1 MEPMKNIPVY
11 RHSAAYAVEHGEL
24 EAYKTSRVA
33 GVACRDA
40 IEKAV
45 AKHYRDNCLNKAGA
59 REVIDEFGKERVMT
73 VLAITI
79 RDKLYDGRFSS
90 ANKAWAQAFPIE
102 PDIDSWGGNRNLTL
116 VVRQTHPG
124 LLNLFCDQAKAYESE
139 KVSVREKLKAAAK
152 NAPVP
157 STKKEMERRSI
168 ERQKRDIQI
177 KFRVT
182 ADERALLER
191 KMREAGTTN
200 MGAYLRKM
208 ALDGYILRLDL
219 PELKEMLSQ
228 LRYMGNNVN
237 QIAKRANE
245 VGVIDEM
252 DIRGVS
258 KRQERMLEQMARLL
272 EKLSGLN

>member
-1 MEPMKNIPVY
+1 M
-11 RHSAAYAVEHGEL
+11 
-24 EAYKTSRVA
+24 
-33 GVACRDA
+33 
-40 IEKAV
+40 
-45 AKHYRDNCLNKAGA
+45 
-59 REVIDEFGKERVMT
+59 
-73 VLAITI
+73 
-79 RDKLYDGRFSS
+79 
-90 ANKAWAQAFPIE
+90 
-102 PDIDSWGGNRNLTL
+102 
-116 VVRQTHPG
+116 
-124 LLNLFCDQAKAYESE
+124 
-139 KVSVREKLKAAAK
+139 
-152 NAPVP
+152 
-157 STKKEMERRSI
+157 
-168 ERQKRDIQI
+168 
-177 KFRVT
+177 T

-200 MGAYLRKM
+200 MGAYRRKM

>member
-24 EAYKTSRVA
+24 EAYKMSRVA

-90 ANKAWAQAFPIE
+90 ANKV
-102 PDIDSWGGNRNLTL
+102 WGGNRNLTL

-124 LLNLFCDQAKAYESE
+124 LLNLFCNQAKAYESE

-152 NAPVP
+152 NASVP
-157 STKKEMERRSI
+157 STKNEMER
-168 ERQKRDIQI
+168 
-177 KFRVT
+177 
-182 ADERALLER
+182 
-191 KMREAGTTN
+191 
-200 MGAYLRKM
+200 
-208 ALDGYILRLDL
+208 
-219 PELKEMLSQ
+219 
-228 LRYMGNNVN
+228 
-237 QIAKRANE
+237 
-245 VGVIDEM
+245 
-252 DIRGVS
+252 
-258 KRQERMLEQMARLL
+258 
-272 EKLSGLN
+272 

>member
-1 MEPMKNIPVY
+1 
-11 RHSAAYAVEHGEL
+11 
-24 EAYKTSRVA
+24 
-33 GVACRDA
+33 
-40 IEKAV
+40 
-45 AKHYRDNCLNKAGA
+45 
-59 REVIDEFGKERVMT
+59 
-73 VLAITI
+73 
-79 RDKLYDGRFSS
+79 
-90 ANKAWAQAFPIE
+90 
-102 PDIDSWGGNRNLTL
+102 
-116 VVRQTHPG
+116 
-124 LLNLFCDQAKAYESE
+124 
-139 KVSVREKLKAAAK
+139 
-152 NAPVP
+152 
-157 STKKEMERRSI
+157 
-168 ERQKRDIQI
+168 
-177 KFRVT
+177 
-182 ADERALLER
+182 
-191 KMREAGTTN
+191 MREAGTAN

>member
-157 STKKEMERRSI
+157 STKNEMERRSI
-168 ERQKRDIQI
+168 DQQKRDIQI

-219 PELKEMLSQ
+219 PELKEILSQ

>member
-1 MEPMKNIPVY
+1 MRTCRALSSLTRWNRRGRRRMNICPATCAPSCAWRRRQRKATRPLPSTL
-11 RHSAAYAVEHGEL
+11 RHSKRH
-24 EAYKTSRVA
+24 
-33 GVACRDA
+33 
-40 IEKAV
+40 
-45 AKHYRDNCLNKAGA
+45 
-59 REVIDEFGKERVMT
+59 
-73 VLAITI
+73 
-79 RDKLYDGRFSS
+79 
-90 ANKAWAQAFPIE
+90 
-102 PDIDSWGGNRNLTL
+102 
-116 VVRQTHPG
+116 
-124 LLNLFCDQAKAYESE
+124 
-139 KVSVREKLKAAAK
+139 
-152 NAPVP
+152 
-157 STKKEMERRSI
+157 
-168 ERQKRDIQI
+168 KRDIQI

-182 ADERALLER
+182 ADERVLLER

-252 DIRGVS
+252 DIRGVR

>member
-1 MEPMKNIPVY
+1 
-11 RHSAAYAVEHGEL
+11 
-24 EAYKTSRVA
+24 
-33 GVACRDA
+33 
-40 IEKAV
+40 
-45 AKHYRDNCLNKAGA
+45 
-59 REVIDEFGKERVMT
+59 
-73 VLAITI
+73 
-79 RDKLYDGRFSS
+79 
-90 ANKAWAQAFPIE
+90 
-102 PDIDSWGGNRNLTL
+102 
-116 VVRQTHPG
+116 
-124 LLNLFCDQAKAYESE
+124 
-139 KVSVREKLKAAAK
+139 
-152 NAPVP
+152 
-157 STKKEMERRSI
+157 
-168 ERQKRDIQI
+168 
-177 KFRVT
+177 
-182 ADERALLER
+182 
-191 KMREAGTTN
+191 MREAVTTN

>member
-1 MEPMKNIPVY
+1 M
-11 RHSAAYAVEHGEL
+11 
-24 EAYKTSRVA
+24 
-33 GVACRDA
+33 
-40 IEKAV
+40 
-45 AKHYRDNCLNKAGA
+45 
-59 REVIDEFGKERVMT
+59 
-73 VLAITI
+73 
-79 RDKLYDGRFSS
+79 
-90 ANKAWAQAFPIE
+90 
-102 PDIDSWGGNRNLTL
+102 
-116 VVRQTHPG
+116 
-124 LLNLFCDQAKAYESE
+124 
-139 KVSVREKLKAAAK
+139 
-152 NAPVP
+152 
-157 STKKEMERRSI
+157 
-168 ERQKRDIQI
+168 
-177 KFRVT
+177 T

-191 KMREAGTTN
+191 KMRKAGTTN

-258 KRQERMLEQMARLL
+258 KRQERMLEQMGRLL

>member
-1 MEPMKNIPVY
+1 M
-11 RHSAAYAVEHGEL
+11 
-24 EAYKTSRVA
+24 
-33 GVACRDA
+33 
-40 IEKAV
+40 
-45 AKHYRDNCLNKAGA
+45 
-59 REVIDEFGKERVMT
+59 
-73 VLAITI
+73 
-79 RDKLYDGRFSS
+79 
-90 ANKAWAQAFPIE
+90 
-102 PDIDSWGGNRNLTL
+102 
-116 VVRQTHPG
+116 
-124 LLNLFCDQAKAYESE
+124 
-139 KVSVREKLKAAAK
+139 
-152 NAPVP
+152 
-157 STKKEMERRSI
+157 
-168 ERQKRDIQI
+168 
-177 KFRVT
+177 T

-191 KMREAGTTN
+191 KMGEAGTTN

-228 LRYMGNNVN
+228 LRSMGNNVN

>member
-1 MEPMKNIPVY
+1 M
-11 RHSAAYAVEHGEL
+11 
-24 EAYKTSRVA
+24 
-33 GVACRDA
+33 
-40 IEKAV
+40 
-45 AKHYRDNCLNKAGA
+45 
-59 REVIDEFGKERVMT
+59 
-73 VLAITI
+73 
-79 RDKLYDGRFSS
+79 
-90 ANKAWAQAFPIE
+90 
-102 PDIDSWGGNRNLTL
+102 
-116 VVRQTHPG
+116 
-124 LLNLFCDQAKAYESE
+124 LF
-139 KVSVREKLKAAAK
+139 
-152 NAPVP
+152 
-157 STKKEMERRSI
+157 RS
-168 ERQKRDIQI
+168 
-177 KFRVT
+177 
-182 ADERALLER
+182 
-191 KMREAGTTN
+191 N